1 MMQFFYLDREEVE
14 KRVND
19 YTLKARDW
27 EGKKISRPEKI
38 TRRDKVATWE
48 EPPNYKEG
56 EIREYYALP
65 IGFDI
70 HYLFI
75 NQPTNESK
83 ETNQSS

>member
-1 MMQFFYLDREEVE
+1 MMQFFYLDRDEVE

-19 YTLKARDW
+19 YTLKTRDW
-27 EGKKISRPEKI
+27 ARPEKRY
-38 TRRDKVATWE
+38 RRDKVAQWE

-65 IGFDI
+65 ISFDV

>member
-1 MMQFFYLDREEVE
+1 MQFFYLDRDEVE
-14 KRVND
+14 KRIND
-19 YTLKARDW
+19 YTLKA
-27 EGKKISRPEKI
+27 KISRPEKR
-38 TRRDKVATWE
+38 TRRDKVAQWE

-75 NQPTNESK
+75 NQPTNETK
-83 ETNQSS
+83 ETN